1 MDGIINIYKERGYT
15 SFDAVARL
23 RGISGQKKI
32 GHTGTLDP
40 DAEGVLPICLG
51 TATKLCDILTDRT
64 KAYEA
69 VMLLGIATDS
79 EDFVGN
85 ICSTADEQVLDAL
98 TDEQIT
104 EAIESFSGTYM
115 QTPPMF
121 SAIRVGGERLYD
133 MARAGKSIEREKREV
148 TIDHISRISDI
159 YRGYLSE
166 PLSEDFLTEKYGH
179 PISVQE
185 QGHWQHKSR
194 VIDSDKPLK
203 VIRVAFRVECSK
215 GTYIRSLCR
224 DIGEKLHVGGIMEQL
239 LRIRVG
245 EFAIDDAITLY
256 EAECLMKQGQLETKV
271 KAPDACFMM
280 YPRLDAKEKYD
291 DILYNGNVM
300 YFRHFAQ
307 YITEP
312 PSPVRVYTS
321 KGEFIALYE
330 YIPDKNRYKPLK
342 MFRNDDN
349 D

>member
-1 MDGIINIYKERGYT
+1 MMDGIINIYKERGYT

-23 RGISGQKKI
+23 RGISGQRKI

-51 TATKLCDILTDRT
+51 TATKVCDILTDRS

-69 VMLLGIATDS
+69 VMLLGVATDS

-85 ICSTADEQVLDAL
+85 ICSTAEEQALDAL
-98 TDEQIT
+98 ADEQIT
-104 EAIESFSGTYM
+104 QAIESFNGTYM

-133 MARAGKSIEREKREV
+133 MARAGINIEREKREV
-148 TIDHISRISDI
+148 CIDKIERISDV
-159 YRGYLSE
+159 YRGRLSE
-166 PLSEDFLTEKYGH
+166 LLPDDFLTAKYGH
-179 PISVQE
+179 PAGASE
-185 QGHWQHKSR
+185 EGHWQHQNKT
-194 VIDSDKPLK
+194 IYDGTDIK

-224 DIGEKLHVGGIMEQL
+224 DIGEKLGVGGIMEQL

-245 EFAIDDAITLY
+245 EFGIEDAITLY
-256 EAECLMKQGQLETKV
+256 EAETMMKAGRLEAQLHS
-271 KAPDACFMM
+271 PDSCFMM
-280 YPRLDAKEKYD
+280 YPRLDSKKKYD

-300 YFRHFAQ
+300 YFRHFSQ

-321 KGEFIALYE
+321 KGEFMALYE
-330 YIPDKNRYKPLK
+330 YNREKNRYKPLK
-342 MFRNDDN
+342 MFRSED
-349 D
+349 